1 MTISRPT
8 HAPPSAAPAH
18 LGGQAGEPRNARGK
32 IKSPT
37 ELAAILADARKAGGK
52 VVMAHGVFDLL
63 HMGHVRHLEEARS
76 FGSTLIVSVTAD
88 RFVNKGPG
96 RPAFNQILRAEML
109 AALACVDWVI
119 ISEAP
124 TAEPLIDILKP
135 DIYVKGVEYSDERA
149 DVTGKIVS
157 ERESVERYG
166 GKIVF
171 THDITFS
178 SSELIN
184 QYIIQYEPQVRA
196 FLDSVRENGE
206 REKILNLLDSVSEM
220 RVLVVGDTIIDDYN
234 YVMPMGKA
242 PKETLVTTLHQSREV
257 FAGGAIATANH
268 LANLCREVEVVTFF
282 GDEPERAKL
291 VRNSLLP
298 NVKLTAVQRSDTPFT
313 VKTRFIEPNYM
324 RKIFEVYHM
333 DDRPPSA
340 EIQDELNAHIVER
353 ARGFDLVVVNDFG
366 HGMIMRSTIE
376 ALTKSASFLA
386 VNTQTNGGNFGF
398 HLITRYPRAD
408 YVCIDL
414 LEARLSVGDR
424 YSSIDT
430 IVEERLAT
438 AIDCSKIIVTQGKNG
453 CLGYSRGEP
462 TSWVPA
468 FADKVV
474 DTVGAGDAFFA
485 ITSPLVAAG
494 GAIRHVAFLGSIAS
508 AIKVGIVG
516 HRQPVDKV
524 TLKKA
529 VIALL
534 K

>member
-1 MTISRPT
+1 MPT
-8 HAPPSAAPAH
+8 SSAQPPINPAH
-18 LGGQAGEPRNARGK
+18 LGGGAGAPRNARDK
-32 IKSPT
+32 IKSPSD
-37 ELAAILADARKAGGK
+37 LAKILADHHKSADKI
-52 VVMAHGVFDLL
+52 VMAHGVFDLL

-76 FGSTLIVSVTAD
+76 FGSILVVSVTAD

-96 RPAFNQILRAEML
+96 RPVFNQILRAEML

-119 ISEAP
+119 VSEAP
-124 TAEPLIDILKP
+124 TAEPVIEIIKP
-135 DIYVKGVEYSDERA
+135 SVYVKGIEYSDERA

-166 GKIVF
+166 GKVIF

-184 QYIIQYEPQVRA
+184 RYIIQYEPQVRA
-196 FLDSVRENGE
+196 FLDSVREKNE
-206 REKILNLLDSVSEM
+206 QETILKLLDSASAL
-220 RVLVVGDTIIDDYN
+220 RILIVGDTIIDDYN
-234 YVMPMGKA
+234 YVIPMGKT
-242 PKETLVTTLHQSREV
+242 PKENLVATLHQSREV

-268 LANLCREVEVVTFF
+268 LANICNTVEVITLF
-282 GDEPERAKL
+282 GNEPEHARL
-291 VRNSLLP
+291 VRASLNP
-298 NVKLTAVQRSDTPFT
+298 SIKLTAIEREDTPFT
-313 VKTRFIEPNYM
+313 VKTRFIEPTYM
-324 RKIFEVYHM
+324 RKMFEVYRM
-333 DDRPPSA
+333 DDRPPPP
-340 EIQDELNAHIVER
+340 ELQQKLNTLILDR
-353 ARGFDLVVVNDFG
+353 APDYDVIVVNDFG
-366 HGMIMRSTIE
+366 HGMIMPSTVK
-376 ALTKSASFLA
+376 ALTESAKFLA
-386 VNTQTNGGNFGF
+386 VNVQTNGGNFGF

-408 YVCIDL
+408 YVCIDQ

-424 YSSIDT
+424 FSSIDT
-430 IVEERLAT
+430 VVEEMLAT
-438 AIDCSKIIVTQGKNG
+438 AIDCPKIIVTQGQRG
-453 CLGYSRGEP
+453 CIGYSRGEP

-468 FADKVV
+468 FADKVI

-494 GAIRHVAFLGSIAS
+494 GAIRHVAFLGCIAG

-516 HRQPVDKV
+516 HRQAVDKV

>member
-1 MTISRPT
+1 MT
-8 HAPPSAAPAH
+8 APPSQPHDTPNSAH
-18 LGGQAGEPRNARGK
+18 LGGGKTAPRNARDK
-32 IKSPT
+32 IKSPAD
-37 ELAAILADARKAGGK
+37 LAKILTDTRKSNGK

-63 HMGHVRHLEEARS
+63 HMGHVRHLEEAQS
-76 FGSTLIVSVTAD
+76 FGATLVVSVTAD

-96 RPAFNQILRAEML
+96 RPVFSQILRAEML

-119 ISEAP
+119 VSESP
-124 TAEPLIDILKP
+124 TAEPVIDIIKP
-135 DIYVKGVEYSDERA
+135 DVYVKGIEYSDERA

-157 ERESVERYG
+157 ERESVERNG
-166 GKIVF
+166 GKVIF

-184 QYIIQYEPQVRA
+184 RYVMQYEPQVRA
-196 FLDSVRENGE
+196 FLDSVRDNN
-206 REKILNLLDSVSEM
+206 EKDTILDLLDSASAL
-220 RVLVVGDTIIDDYN
+220 RVLVIGDTIIDDYN
-234 YVMPMGKA
+234 YVTPMGKA
-242 PKETLVTTLHQSREV
+242 PKENLVATLHQSREV

-268 LANLCREVEVVTFF
+268 LANICDNVELITFF
-282 GDEPERAKL
+282 GNEPEHARL
-291 VRNSLLP
+291 VRASLNSSI
-298 NVKLTAVQRSDTPFT
+298 KLTAIEREDTPFT
-313 VKTRFIEPNYM
+313 VKTRFIEPTYM
-324 RKIFEVYHM
+324 RKLFEVYRM
-333 DDRPPSA
+333 DDRPPPA
-340 EIQDELNAHIVER
+340 EIQEKLNALILER
-353 ARGFDLVVVNDFG
+353 APDFDLVVVNDFG
-366 HGMIMRSTIE
+366 HGMIMPSTVKT
-376 ALTKSASFLA
+376 LTESAKFLA
-386 VNTQTNGGNFGF
+386 VNVQTNGGNFGF

-408 YVCIDL
+408 FVCIDQ
-414 LEARLSVGDR
+414 LEARLSVRDR

-430 IVEERLAT
+430 VVEEMLAS
-438 AIDCSKIIVTQGKNG
+438 AIDCPKIIVTQGQRG
-453 CLGYSRGEP
+453 CVGYSRGEP

-494 GAIRHVAFLGSIAS
+494 GAIRHVAFLGCIAG

-516 HRQPVDKV
+516 HRQAVDKV